1 MLRAIFPRMRHHQF
15 ITLALHLFFWSVFYF
30 IPFIDRVSND
40 PYANQ
45 LHFWDVH
52 LLFNHFL
59 FMVLFYSNAHWLI
72 PRFFQQN
79 KPWLYFLIVLVF
91 LAVLVIIENL
101 FVHTLLPRPFGPPPI
116 HPKFG
121 PFKLFVPLTFVFF
134 ISASYRILLDRVQID
149 REQKEKQNQQ
159 LKSEVAFLRSQIN
172 PHFIFNAL
180 NSSIIL
186 VRKNDPV
193 AEESLLKLSGLLRY
207 MLYDSD
213 EDKVRLE
220 DEVEYI
226 NNYIDLQKIRFGDRV
241 KIERS
246 IEIGDGFAHHIE
258 PMLLIPFI
266 ENAFKHG
273 TNVASEA
280 LITVKISFTNDSL
293 QLHVKNKYATHAQP
307 TSSHNNGIGLM
318 NVQRRLALLYPESH
332 TLKVTKEGEWF
343 EVDLTL
349 TPTSVL

>member
-1 MLRAIFPRMRHHQF
+1 MLRVIFPRMRHHQV
-15 ITLALHLFFWSVFYF
+15 ITITLHLFFWSVFYF
-30 IPFIDRVSND
+30 IPFVDRASNN
-40 PYANQ
+40 PYARQ
-45 LHFWDVH
+45 FDFLDGH
-52 LLFNHFL
+52 LLFNHCL

-72 PRFFQQN
+72 PKFFQQN
-79 KPWLYFLIVLVF
+79 KPWLYFLIVVGILVG
-91 LAVLVIIENL
+91 LVLVENV
-101 FVHTLLPRPFGPPPI
+101 FVHHLLPRPQGPPPI

-121 PFKLFVPLTFVFF
+121 PFKLFVPLIFVFF
-134 ISASYRILLDRVQID
+134 ISASYRILLDRVQMD

-280 LITVKISFTNDSL
+280 LITVKIGFLNGEL
-293 QLHVKNKYATHAQP
+293 QLYVKNKYATQSQP

-332 TLKVTKEGEWF
+332 KLKVTKEGEWF